1 ELREIPMRPGQL
13 FMDPKRMI
21 EACDENTIGVVPTF
35 GVTYTGNYEFPQPL
49 HDALDKFQA
58 DTGIDIDMHIDAA
71 SGGFLAPFVA
81 PDIVWDFRLPRV
93 KSISA

>member
-1 ELREIPMRPGQL
+1 DGKRDQPRSRGLGDGYKGQ
-13 FMDPKRMI
+13 
-21 EACDENTIGVVPTF
+21 
-35 GVTYTGNYEFPQPL
+35 TYTGNYEFPQPL

-81 PDIVWDFRLPRV
+81 PDIVWD
-93 KSISA
+93 

>member
-1 ELREIPMRPGQL
+1 
-13 FMDPKRMI
+13 MI

-58 DTGIDIDMHIDAA
+58 DTGI
-71 SGGFLAPFVA
+71 
-81 PDIVWDFRLPRV
+81 
-93 KSISA
+93 